1 MPRIG
6 TKSRIVPRDSATINC
21 PCTRAS
27 RPPLFSSPR
36 INAHC
41 GALTFSL
48 EVAVSVVSI
57 KKLTAEEWERGRNR
71 CRIKNCCARTSA
83 RGLRVYFR
91 AQKLWRIAPLW
102 TVFDERGNGARL
114 FLSFFWGVCLK
125 LLASLTLWCPHVRES
140 YDLEILL
147 VCFSR
152 IFKEIW
158 KREYKEM
165 ERRGKI
171 FKFLYVLSMQYLE
184 WWSLKGKQRE
194 IIKENY
200 ASMKETNE
208 VEFMLCFVVKR
219 DTNYFS
225 SFKHRSSCS
234 LTLFYILNSSRNN
247 CEDNARNCTH
257 P

>member
-1 MPRIG
+1 MREREESVSNRELLRSNVRQRPPRVFSRAETMKNRATLNRVWREG
-6 TKSRIVPRDSATINC
+6 KWSAFVSLLFLSGLFEVVGKFDALMSPCSRIVR
-21 PCTRAS
+21 S
-27 RPPLFSSPR
+27 RNSS
-36 INAHC
+36 
-41 GALTFSL
+41 
-48 EVAVSVVSI
+48 
-57 KKLTAEEWERGRNR
+57 
-71 CRIKNCCARTSA
+71 
-83 RGLRVYFR
+83 
-91 AQKLWRIAPLW
+91 
-102 TVFDERGNGARL
+102 
-114 FLSFFWGVCLK
+114 
-125 LLASLTLWCPHVRES
+125 
-140 YDLEILL
+140 
-147 VCFSR
+147 CFSR

-158 KREYKEM
+158 KREYREM

-234 LTLFYILNSSRNN
+234 LALLYILNSSRNN